1 MQVHKDK
8 SISDWVSVPANVDA
22 LRTFQTNNKQNI
34 FLPLSYFILECYIV
48 ALAIRGRFVLDSDCP
63 SRDCLCRGR
72 RISVPFDGVTG
83 FIKSHRWPEYSA
95 GDRAPFPD
103 VTINY
108 TAPCSVSY
116 TLLAPFCTAYFSY
129 PSFPSSLL
137 LLAAIFL
144 SSVFLSVYRSLSNP
158 WPRNDTSSGRG
169 FTRVQRYI

>member
-1 MQVHKDK
+1 MHY
-8 SISDWVSVPANVDA
+8 VDS
-22 LRTFQTNNKQNI
+22 RRIINKT
-34 FLPLSYFILECYIV
+34 YFYPYHTLYLNGYNCTSNKRR
-48 ALAIRGRFVLDSDCP
+48 LVLDSDCP
-63 SRDCLCRGR
+63 SRDCLR
-72 RISVPFDGVTG
+72 RDRKISVPFDGVTG
-83 FIKSHRWPEYSA
+83 FIKSHRWRYSA

-103 VTINY
+103 ATINY

-169 FTRVQRYI
+169 FTRVQRYM

>member
-1 MQVHKDK
+1 MD
-8 SISDWVSVPANVDA
+8 
-22 LRTFQTNNKQNI
+22 
-34 FLPLSYFILECYIV
+34 IV

-103 VTINY
+103 ATINY